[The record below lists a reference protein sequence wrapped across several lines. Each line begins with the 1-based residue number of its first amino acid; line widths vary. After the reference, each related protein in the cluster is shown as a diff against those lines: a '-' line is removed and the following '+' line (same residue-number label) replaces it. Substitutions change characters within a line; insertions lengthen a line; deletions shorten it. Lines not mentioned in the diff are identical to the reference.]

1 MLICN
6 YHYPIIIGS
15 NLINKLD
22 KNKIDNFE
30 YNSLTAEVSLND
42 FITKF
47 KFIEENGEMGDSNVF
62 ENEIGYKFN
71 EKNYLSFMSLNGDVS
86 CIPITNSKGELIS
99 SDRYHLTYAGT
110 EFFGPLF
117 FKDRNL
123 INILSD

>member
-1 MLICN
+1 MQILFIGTKN
-6 YHYPIIIGS
+6 FGS
-15 NLINKLD
+15 NLNWLARRS
-22 KNKIDNFE
+22 KNKRVQLCQRPSQKFLDIENID
-30 YNSLTAEVSLND
+30 LTN
-42 FITKF
+42 IPQ
-47 KFIEENGEMGDSNVF
+47 
-62 ENEIGYKFN
+62 
-71 EKNYLSFMSLNGDVS
+71 KNYLSFMSLNGDVS

>member
-1 MLICN
+1 
-6 YHYPIIIGS
+6 
-15 NLINKLD
+15 
-22 KNKIDNFE
+22 
-30 YNSLTAEVSLND
+30 
-42 FITKF
+42 
-47 KFIEENGEMGDSNVF
+47 
-62 ENEIGYKFN
+62 
-71 EKNYLSFMSLNGDVS
+71 MSLNEDV